1 MLSPFSG
8 ARYIAYSFDINSG
21 GLEPQEPM
29 PLGGGARIE
38 LRTTSRYA
46 QQARCLKSYS

>member
-1 MLSPFSG
+1 MNSLRF
-8 ARYIAYSFDINSG
+8 AVRYIAYSFDINSG

-38 LRTTSRYA
+38 LRTMTRYA
-46 QQARCLKSYS
+46 QQAGLMG